1 MEVGTIVSQVTW
13 TEPFADDASDNITL
27 LIKTHSPGGLF
38 GVGDTNVM
46 YMYADSS
53 NNIATCNFVVTIT
66 MGKCKL
72 LP

>member
-13 TEPFADDASDNITL
+13 NEPFADDASDNITL

-38 GVGDTNVM
+38 GVGDTSVM
-46 YMYADSS
+46 YMYTDSS
-53 NNIATCNFVVTIT
+53 NNIATCNFVVTIA
-66 MGKCKL
+66 MGECKL